1 MKLFVIPN
9 AIIREEG
16 SASIDIPVVTPE
28 YIDRQIM
35 NIEAVGKLNIDEKD
49 VANAVCFSRN
59 TAEAKNKLVTKF
71 NISDNL
77 VDFLLEIGF
86 GELNRYLNDAEFRKS
101 EIAKWNMLREVII

>member
-9 AIIREEG
+9 AIICEDG
-16 SASIDIPVVTPE
+16 SGSIDIPVVTPE

-86 GELNRYLNDAEFRKS
+86 GELNRYLNDAKFRKS
-101 EIAKWNMLREVII
+101 EIAKWNMLREVIS

>member
-9 AIIREEG
+9 AIICEDG
-16 SASIDIPVVTPE
+16 SGSIDIPVVTPE

-49 VANAVCFSRN
+49 VVDVVCFSRN
-59 TAEAKNKLVTKF
+59 TAESKTKPVTKF

-77 VDFLLEIGF
+77 ADFLLEIGF
-86 GELNRYLNDAEFRKS
+86 GELNKYLNDAEFRKS
-101 EIAKWNMLREVII
+101 EIAKWNLLREVIS

>member
-9 AIIREEG
+9 AIICEDG
-16 SASIDIPVVTPE
+16 SGSIDIPVVTPE
-28 YIDRQIM
+28 YIDRQIL

-49 VANAVCFSRN
+49 VADAVCFSRD

-86 GELNRYLNDAEFRKS
+86 GELNKYLNEEEFRMS
-101 EIAKWNMLREVII
+101 EIAKWNMLREVIS

>member
-9 AIIREEG
+9 AIVREDG
-16 SASIDIPVVTPE
+16 SDSIDIPVVTPE

-49 VANAVCFSRN
+49 VVDVVCFSRN
-59 TAEAKNKLVTKF
+59 TVESKTKLVTKF

-77 VDFLLEIGF
+77 ADFLLEIGF
-86 GELNRYLNDAEFRKS
+86 GELNKYLNDAEFRKS
-101 EIAKWNMLREVII
+101 EIAKWNMLREVIS

>member
-49 VANAVCFSRN
+49 VVDVVFFSRN
-59 TAEAKNKLVTKF
+59 TAKSKNKLVTKF

-77 VDFLLEIGF
+77 TDFLLEIGF
-86 GELNRYLNDAEFRKS
+86 GKLNKYLNDAEFRKS
-101 EIAKWNMLREVII
+101 EIAKWNLLREVIS